1 MAAPNPRSPHDPH
14 NPHDPHDPHPPAGAR
29 SMTDTATPA
38 ASGGAAASTDAAASA
53 HRVWRLGADI
63 DTDQLAPGAYMKFGI
78 DEIARHCLERVR
90 PEFAAQARPGDVIV
104 AGPNFGIG
112 SSREQAAAALVSLG
126 LRAVIAPSFN
136 GLYFR
141 NAFNVGL
148 LLLTCRDA
156 EAIPEGE
163 SISIDLDGSR
173 IMRADGTALDCEPIP
188 DFLRDMVRA
197 AGLLNLLKRRL
208 ADGTLK
214 PNPMR
219 A

>member
-1 MAAPNPRSPHDPH
+1 MTTQPHDT
-14 NPHDPHDPHPPAGAR
+14 NAL
-29 SMTDTATPA
+29 
-38 ASGGAAASTDAAASA
+38 
-53 HRVWRLGADI
+53 HRVWRLGADV

-90 PEFAAQARPGDVIV
+90 PDFAGGVQPGDVIV

-112 SSREQAAAALVSLG
+112 SSREQAAAALVTLG
-126 LRAVIAPSFN
+126 VRAVIAPSFS

-148 LLLTCRDA
+148 LLLTCPDA
-156 EAIPEGE
+156 EVLADGDRVA
-163 SISIDLDGSR
+163 IDLPASR
-173 IMRADGTALDCEPIP
+173 VVRADGHVLPCAPIP
-188 DFLRDMVRA
+188 DFLRDMVNA
-197 AGLLNLLKRRL
+197 GGLLNLLKRRL

-214 PNPMR
+214 PHPTR